1 MGADAEIGALLRAR
15 CSARLTQMQVGKA
28 CGYSA
33 SAVSRIESGRL
44 RVDYP
49 TLMRLATFLRIA
61 PEQLRALAVPGM
73 ANVATVAGGCRSVE
87 EDEVR
92 RRELL
97 TGAVAAGA
105 TAVVGARP
113 AAAAEPVDL
122 EVALFRLPQVEPV
135 PLPRLAGQVSAARR
149 DFCATQYTRLRQTL
163 PGLIAAATATRD
175 VSTGQA
181 REEADLVLAPS
192 YVLAAELATKQHSDA
207 AWVAADRA
215 LAAARRSG
223 IPVAVGEA
231 SRQLAIAMRRSGR
244 STAAVHLLTKEADD
258 LDAFRDHTGA
268 VRTTLLLTGAYS
280 AATGQD
286 RSTALALLEEAE
298 QEAGRHPAVPGL
310 FTVEATRT
318 QVDAYRIS
326 VLNALG
332 TPDEAVAVAD
342 RLEVDR
348 MPTAERRAR
357 ARTDVARMWNALG
370 DGKQTFA
377 ALRRVEAEAPQ
388 AVRRPALRALTAG
401 LLYGPT
407 RIEGVREFAARTG
420 ALAA

>member
-1 MGADAEIGALLRAR
+1 MGAEEIGALLRGAR
-15 CSARLTQMQVGKA
+15 CAARLTQAQVGQA
-28 CGYSA
+28 TGYSA
-33 SAVSRIESGRL
+33 SAVSRIESGKLRL
-44 RVDYP
+44 DCP
-49 TLMRLATFLRIA
+49 TLLKFAAFLRIA
-61 PEQLRALAVPGM
+61 PEMLRASVVPGM
-73 ANVATVAGGCRSVE
+73 TNVATVATGCRSVK

-97 TGAVAAGA
+97 TGVAAAGA
-105 TAVVGARP
+105 TAVVGGRP

-122 EVALFRLPQVEPV
+122 DVALFRLPQAEPM
-135 PLPRLAGQVSAARR
+135 PMPRLVGQISAARR
-149 DFCATQYTRLRQTL
+149 DYCSTQYTRLGQTL
-163 PGLIAAATATRD
+163 PGLIASATATRD
-175 VSTGQA
+175 ASTGRA
-181 REEADLVLAPS
+181 REEADLALARS

-215 LAAARRSG
+215 LAAARCSG
-223 IPVAVGEA
+223 VPVAVGEA

-244 STAAVHLLTKEADD
+244 STAAVHLLAKEAGD
-258 LDAFRDHTGA
+258 LDASRDHTGA

-280 AATGQD
+280 AATGRD
-286 RSTALALLEEAE
+286 RPTALSLLEEAE
-298 QEAGRHPAVPGL
+298 QEAERHPAVPGL

-332 TPDEAVAVAD
+332 TPDEAVRVAR
-342 RLEVDR
+342 RLNVDR

-357 ARTDVARMWNALG
+357 AWTDVARMWNALG

-377 ALRRVEAEAPQ
+377 ALRRVEREAPQ
-388 AVRRPALRALTAG
+388 EVRRPSLRALTSG

-407 RIEGVREFAARTG
+407 RIEGVHEFAARTG
-420 ALAA
+420 ALAG